1 METNVR
7 AKGPKAFIAK
17 ICAVLFLLI
26 MIVFTLYP
34 IVYTVLGS
42 LKTNAELT
50 AGGSFLPK
58 SWQFQNY
65 YQAFIQA
72 DFVKY
77 TGNSV
82 ILAVSTTLLAVI
94 TCALAGFIF
103 ARRDF
108 TGKKLLLGLYTSM
121 MFISLGSVTLYPIYQ
136 FLHDVG
142 LSKSMIGLIL
152 ALTGGQAM
160 NVLLVMGFVKGIP
173 KELDEAATIDG
184 CSWDG
189 IFTRIILP
197 MCTPILATVGIFS
210 AVNQWN
216 SFQDTLIYMTDSK
229 LYSLQYLLYTY
240 INQASALANAAKA
253 NSANVAALAS
263 AATPTSIRMTVSVIV
278 VLPIMFTYP
287 FFQRF
292 FVKGMMLGAV
302 KG

>member
-184 CSWDG
+184 CSLFG
-189 IFTRIILP
+189 TFVRIILP
-197 MCTPILATVGIFS
+197 LMKPILAVVALFVFRNT
-210 AVNQWN
+210 WN
-216 SFQDTLIYMTDSK
+216 DYIATLIMTITNPK
-229 LYSLQYLLYTY
+229 LQTLTVAVVQLKYSVNAAAEWHIMLAGASIAIIPILIVYLLCNKQFIAGLT
-240 INQASALANAAKA
+240 A
-253 NSANVAALAS
+253 
-263 AATPTSIRMTVSVIV
+263 
-278 VLPIMFTYP
+278 
-287 FFQRF
+287 
-292 FVKGMMLGAV
+292 GAV